1 MLSRAVIVS
10 YRPGVCEFR
19 QAVVMVVVLHAV
31 VVLADDELSGDKV
44 GGRAP
49 LPIINIIITFLWAA
63 PLLRRC
69 PELDGL
75 DELASYDEDS
85 CEGFWSNL
93 S

>member
-19 QAVVMVVVLHAV
+19 QAVVMVVVLLAV

-44 GGRAP
+44 GGRA
-49 LPIINIIITFLWAA
+49 IIIIITFFLWAA

>member
-1 MLSRAVIVS
+1 
-10 YRPGVCEFR
+10 
-19 QAVVMVVVLHAV
+19 MVVVLLAV

-44 GGRAP
+44 GGRA
-49 LPIINIIITFLWAA
+49 IIIIITFFLWAA
-63 PLLRRC
+63 PLLRRG